1 MPTFHSSPELCAMVS
16 LSHTIPDEIF
26 LILRQI
32 EEFLKPRVSFIYC
45 YLLEES
51 DVLLFNI
58 FVRAL
63 NDGELT
69 LYLEYVRAEG
79 LKLLPDVLPVE
90 EEIPNTMVIGKS
102 PAIIAKLSET
112 MTIIGEC
119 NECPIFQ
126 YEGTL
131 DGFFHR
137 MESW

>member
-1 MPTFHSSPELCAMVS
+1 MVS

-45 YLLEES
+45 YLH
-51 DVLLFNI
+51 DDTDMLLFNI

-69 LYLEYVRAEG
+69 SYLEYVRADG

-90 EEIPNTMVIGKS
+90 EEIPNTMVVGKS

-112 MTIIGEC
+112 MTTIGEC
-119 NECPIFQ
+119 NQCPIFR

-131 DGFFHR
+131 DGFFRR
-137 MESW
+137 MESWELYDTPTLY